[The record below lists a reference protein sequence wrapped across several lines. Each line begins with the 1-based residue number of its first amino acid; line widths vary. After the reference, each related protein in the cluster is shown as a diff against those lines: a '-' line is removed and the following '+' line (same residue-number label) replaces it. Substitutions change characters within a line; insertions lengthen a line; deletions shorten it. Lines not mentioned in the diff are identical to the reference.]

1 MRAAWVR
8 AERDSEVRQAAHSWR
23 EADAI
28 DGATLSAIEAL
39 YPSVWR
45 KPAALWGVLLFL
57 FVSLFVVA
65 LLASVAAAHLV
76 EVTAFLLAAGLAFA
90 ADRLRSSASTVG
102 AAAGGA
108 AAFWSVV
115 CLLIGTGEA
124 MKWGAHTETWLLLVG
139 AAAWTVAAWRWGYPT
154 FAVFASICFYLL
166 LARFPPGRVLW
177 LVAGSALVAAC
188 APLLDRPSLAP
199 SHRRGAAAVLAASL
213 AAVYAA
219 INLYALDHRLV
230 ESVSTTRWSSP
241 DAPSGAVR
249 VLAAIATAALPLFVL
264 GWGVRSRRTL
274 LLDAG
279 IVSAALSIATLRYY
293 VHIAPLWAVLSVAG
307 CGLIFVA
314 LGIHRW
320 LARSPGRQ
328 RGGFTAEALFEDKE
342 KQQTL
347 GVLGGLSL
355 TPEARSVSPEPG
367 KFSGGGGSFGG
378 GGSSGTF

>member
-23 EADAI
+23 EAGAI

-39 YPSVWR
+39 YPAVWR
-45 KPAALWGVLLFL
+45 RPAALWGVLLFF

-102 AAAGGA
+102 AASGGA

-115 CLLIGTGEA
+115 CLLIGMGAT
-124 MKWGAHTETWLLLVG
+124 MSWGSRAWTPLLLAG
-139 AAAWTVAAWRWGYPT
+139 AAAWTVAAWRWGYPAY
-154 FAVFASICFYLL
+154 AVFGSIWFYLL

-199 SHRRGAAAVLAASL
+199 SHRRGAAAVLTVSL

-219 INLYALDHRLV
+219 VNLYALDHRLV

-279 IVSAALSIATLRYY
+279 IVSAALSIATLRFY
-293 VHIAPLWAVLSVAG
+293 VHIAPLWTVLSVAG

-320 LARSPGRQ
+320 LARSPGRE

-342 KQQTL
+342 KQQTF

-367 KFSGGGGSFGG
+367 RFSGGGGGFGG

>member
-8 AERDSEVRQAAHSWR
+8 AERDSEVRQAARSWR
-23 EADAI
+23 EANAI
-28 DGATLSAIEAL
+28 DGAVLSAIEAL

-45 KPAALWGVLLFL
+45 KPAALWGVLLFI
-57 FVSLFVVA
+57 FVSFFVVA

-102 AAAGGA
+102 AASGGA

-115 CLLIGTGEA
+115 CLLIGMGAT
-124 MKWGAHTETWLLLVG
+124 MSWGARAWTPLLFAG
-139 AAAWTVAAWRWGYPT
+139 AAVWTAAAWRWGYPT
-154 FAVFASICFYLL
+154 FAVFASICLYLL

-177 LVAGSALVAAC
+177 LVFGSALVAAC
-188 APLLDRPSLAP
+188 APLLDRPPLAP
-199 SHRRGAAAVLAASL
+199 SHRRGAAAVLAVSL
-213 AAVYAA
+213 SAVYAA
-219 INLYALDHRLV
+219 INLYALDRRLV
-230 ESVSTTRWSSP
+230 ESVSRTRWSSP
-241 DAPSGAVR
+241 DAQSDAVR
-249 VLAAIATAALPLFVL
+249 VLAAIATAVLPLSLL
-264 GWGVRSRRTL
+264 GWGIRSRRAL

-279 IVSAALSIATLRYY
+279 IVSAALSIATLRFY
-293 VHIAPLWAVLSVAG
+293 VHIAPLWVVLSVAG
-307 CGLIFVA
+307 CGLILVA

-347 GVLGGLSL
+347 GILGGLSL
-355 TPEARSVSPEPG
+355 APEARSVSPEPG
-367 KFSGGGGSFGG
+367 RFSGGGGSFGG